1 MSSTT
6 TTIDWA
12 VIDTKGL
19 TEYQVQQAIESYV
32 RAQELRVAQASWR
45 ATQERQKEA
54 TRQRVAL
61 RAKHCNALKR
71 AGLVVKTEDATW
83 RSHGVSVGRTP
94 SEDGWF
100 EISWD
105 RESERAIVQRS
116 KVQLS
121 DELELKVEY
130 KSTYYSNLEEL
141 WYIRLK

>member
-1 MSSTT
+1 MSIT
-6 TTIDWA
+6 TTIDWSA
-12 VIDTKGL
+12 IDTKDL
-19 TEYQVQQAIESYV
+19 TQYQVQRAIEDYV
-32 RAQELRVAQASWR
+32 TAQELRVARASWR

-83 RSHGVSVGRTP
+83 RSHGVSVDRTP
-94 SEDGWF
+94 TEDGWF
-100 EISWD
+100 GISWD
-105 RESERAIVQRS
+105 RETERAIVQRS
-116 KVQLS
+116 KVQQA

-130 KSTYYSNLEEL
+130 KATYYSNLEEL